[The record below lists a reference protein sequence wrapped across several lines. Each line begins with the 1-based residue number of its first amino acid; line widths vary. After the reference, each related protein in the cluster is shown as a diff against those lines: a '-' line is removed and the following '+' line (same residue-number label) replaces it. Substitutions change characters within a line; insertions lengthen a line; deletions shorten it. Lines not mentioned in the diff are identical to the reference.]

1 MRSSPRAVRENAG
14 IVPAFKVPYRC
25 FHVKKLHHL
34 FDSNRV

>member
-14 IVPAFKVPYRC
+14 IVLAFKVPYRY
-25 FHVKKLHHL
+25 FPVKKPHHL